1 MDTSAVR
8 QRVTQA
14 IDQAR
19 RSAAER
25 RARNDDAGRAY
36 ARFLDRVAIP
46 LFRQVAGAL
55 KAENFHFTVFTPG
68 GSVRLAS
75 DKTAEDSIELTL
87 DTTGPRPL
95 VIGHV
100 SRARGRRVVESE
112 HPIADAEVADL
123 TDEHVL
129 DFVMREL
136 PPFVER

>member
-1 MDTSAVR
+1 METSAVR

-14 IDQAR
+14 IEQAR

-36 ARFLDRVAIP
+36 AQFLNRVAIP

-55 KAENFHFTVFTPG
+55 KAESFHFTVSTPG

-75 DKTAEDSIELTL
+75 DKTAEDCIELTL
-87 DTTGPRPL
+87 DTSGLRPV

-100 SRARGRRVVESE
+100 SRARGRRVIESE
-112 HPIADAEVADL
+112 QPIADVDVADL
-123 TDEHVL
+123 TDQHVL

-136 PPFVER
+136 PPYVER